1 MKFLDFLKK
10 KWQSIVVIAV
20 CLAAVIVTAVLYSVL
35 TSRYIFN
42 ESSNHLNEIYD
53 QVDKR
58 ISVQVENMR
67 SLLKSWKN
75 YVGNSLEVINDET
88 LDESDRNKRRNEF
101 KSFIEDQKN
110 EWKFSDFYFI
120 RTPSEED
127 EQSDADSEDLFK
139 FKYECLNPLTDKR
152 ANMKFRRSLRV
163 LLDDDMGGV
172 VGVMQD
178 SDGTER
184 RVMMLAVKFDS
195 RSTEIDSGDDNDS
208 RYIYD
213 GFSFASAGIC
223 LDVDA
228 MIDLLDINVF
238 ENDSD
243 GYIVLSDGFVL
254 LQSSDSEK
262 TNILEFLQSGD
273 CSISGKDLNML
284 VDDWNAIGS
293 DKTNSTVRKGVVL
306 VDDKI
311 DGKQKYLVYMPIG
324 FGGWILVGTQSAEVV
339 NGSMSWFRTV
349 TIIVMACLFAVIG
362 TIVAVAL
369 IVIQR
374 RKVKEKELEIKSR
387 ENLLDLLT
395 FNTNDIFLMFSP
407 ETFNAEYVS
416 SNITQVFGLDMAD
429 VKKDVRNILGAATE
443 NLPPFTSEGLKALP
457 VGNVWETDIMMR
469 HVDDGQQ
476 YWYHLSLYHSV
487 ENGKDRCVIMLSD
500 RTEDHKMRDRLEEAL
515 ILAKNANAAKSNFLS
530 NMSHD
535 IRTPMNAIIGYA
547 TLLAKDVENAD
558 RVRDYIRKI
567 MYSGQHLLSL
577 INDILDMS
585 KIESGKTSLNIEQFR
600 LPEFIEELYA
610 MISAQANSK
619 KQVLD
624 VHTKGNIPEYVLGD
638 KMRLNQI
645 MLNILS
651 NAVKYTQVGGSIMLK
666 VEVMKQNVHNHVHL
680 RFTVKDNGIG
690 MSEEYLKTIFDPFSR
705 ETTEDTKKIQGTG
718 LGMAITKNIVD
729 LMGGVISVESKLG
742 KGSTFVVELELP
754 ITENMKDDA
763 DFWKHHNVARV
774 LVVDDEEDICM
785 DIKELMADT
794 GVDVECRFNGQ
805 DAVDEVT
812 RATDAGEDYNI
823 VLIDWKM
830 PDMDG
835 VETAR
840 RIRAK
845 VGRELPIMVLTSYSF
860 EDIEDEAKAAGI
872 DMFLSK
878 PFFVSNFRRAIMQIR
893 NDGVSA
899 DIEPEEENIS
909 LKGLKILAA
918 EDNELNAEIL
928 VELLEIE
935 DVECEIAT
943 DGKEALEKFE
953 ASAAGRYDMIFMD
966 IQMPVMNGYDATRAI
981 RKSAHADAKSIPI
994 IAMTANAFDDDVKS
1008 ALDAGMNAHLAK
1020 PIDMDKLKQVVSKLR
1035 KDSPHKTE
1043 KTKKTKK
1050 SNKKD

>member
-1 MKFLDFLKK
+1 MKFLKFLKK

-20 CLAAVIVTAVLYSVL
+20 CLAAVVVTAVLYSVF
-35 TSRYIFN
+35 TTRHIFN

-58 ISVQVENMR
+58 IYGQIENMR

-88 LDESDRNKRRNEF
+88 LDEEDRSKRRNEF
-101 KSFIEDQKN
+101 KHFLEDQKN
-110 EWKFSDFYFI
+110 EWKFSGFYFI
-120 RTPSEED
+120 RTPSVEE
-127 EQSDADSEDLFK
+127 ENSDADSEELFK
-139 FKYECLNPLTDKR
+139 YKYECLNPLTDSR
-152 ANMKFRRSLRV
+152 ATMRFRRSLRV
-163 LLDDDMGGV
+163 LLDDDLGGV
-172 VGVMQD
+172 VGVMKDQN
-178 SDGTER
+178 GEEK

-195 RSTEIDSGDDNDS
+195 RTSEIDVAEESDL
-208 RYIYD
+208 RYVYD

-223 LDVDA
+223 LDVDT

-243 GYIVLSDGFVL
+243 GYIVLSDGYVL
-254 LQSSDSEK
+254 LQSSDNEK
-262 TNILEFLQSGD
+262 TNILDFLRSD
-273 CSISGKDLNML
+273 ECSINSKDLNKL
-284 VDDWNAIGS
+284 VEDWSAIGS
-293 DKTNSTVRKGVVL
+293 DKTNATIRKGTVVL
-306 VDDKI
+306 DDKT

-324 FGGWILVGTQSAEVV
+324 FGGWILVGTQSAAVV
-339 NGSMSWFRTV
+339 NGSMNWFRTV

-362 TIVAVAL
+362 TTVAITL

-374 RKVKEKELEIKSR
+374 RKVKEKELAIKSR

-407 ETFNAEYVS
+407 DTFNAEYVS
-416 SNITQVFGLDMAD
+416 SNITQVFGLNMAD
-429 VKKDVRNILGAATE
+429 VKKDIRNLLSASAAE
-443 NLPPFTSEGLKALP
+443 HAPFTSEGLKALP

-476 YWYHLSLYHSV
+476 YWYHLSLYHSI

-500 RTEDHKMRDRLEEAL
+500 RTEDYKMRDRLEEAL
-515 ILAKNANAAKSNFLS
+515 VLAKNANAAKSNFLS

-610 MISAQANSK
+610 MISSQANAK

-624 VHTKGNIPEYVLGD
+624 VHTKGHIPEYVLGD

-651 NAVKYTQVGGSIMLK
+651 NAVKYTPAGGSIKLK
-666 VEVMKQNVHNHVHL
+666 IETMKQNVHNHVHL

-690 MSEEYLKTIFDPFSR
+690 MSEDYLKTIFDPFSR

-729 LMGGVISVESKLG
+729 LMGGIISVDSKLG
-742 KGSTFVVELELP
+742 KGSTFTVELELP
-754 ITENMKDDA
+754 ITENMNDDT

-794 GVDVECRFNGQ
+794 GVVVECRFSGQ
-805 DAVDEVT
+805 DAMDEVT

-860 EDIEDEAKAAGI
+860 EDIEEEAKAAGI

-893 NDGVSA
+893 NDGISA
-899 DIEPEEENIS
+899 DIEPNEENVS

-953 ASAAGRYDMIFMD
+953 SSAAGRYDMIFMD

-981 RKSAHADAKSIPI
+981 RKSAHADAKTIPI

-1020 PIDMDKLKQVVSKLR
+1020 PIDMEKLKQVVAKLR
-1035 KDSPHKTE
+1035 KDAP
-1043 KTKKTKK
+1043 KKAVKSKK